1 MPLVVLEGRGI
12 TKGRGFCFGRQF
24 SNYFVACHLAT
35 TPFKFNLSLVDWIA
49 HIWNVLEETLW
60 NIWSIL
66 QMNSTEQN
74 KCGDSTWRAAG
85 NSLHKKKNLCETGLE
100 IAGCRHSMAQKAV
113 NMIFGE
119 IYGYA
124 HYLQKTYFIPKKVK
138 YFWYDVVCK
147 YWPWLKKNDGEV
159 SEKMKPALSIMHAKA
174 HSWSCQVSYWNSST
188 IAE

>member
-1 MPLVVLEGRGI
+1 MSLVGLEGQRI
-12 TKGRGFCFGRQF
+12 KKGFFVRQF
-24 SNYFVACHLAT
+24 ANYFVATHPAE
-35 TPFKFNLSLVDWIA
+35 TPFRFNLSLMDWIT
-49 HIWNVLEETLW
+49 HILNALEKALLNV
-60 NIWSIL
+60 WSIL
-66 QMNSTEQN
+66 QMNRTEQN

-85 NSLHKKKNLCETGLE
+85 NSLRKKKNLCETGLE

-113 NMIFGE
+113 NMMYGE

-147 YWPWLKKNDGEV
+147 YWPWLNKNDREV

-174 HSWSCQVSYWNSST
+174 HSWSCQVS
-188 IAE
+188 